1 MFTISNSNPF
11 FSFLHGNQIQI
22 HGSVTLRGI
31 FGLLF
36 FFTNVQIE
44 EQYIYA
50 VMENSEKN
58 NGWLQFCKE
67 EI

>member
-1 MFTISNSNPF
+1 MEIKYKSMEALLYVG
-11 FSFLHGNQIQI
+11 FL
-22 HGSVTLRGI
+22 V
-31 FGLLF
+31 FYF